1 MNERLLSIDT
11 VTPQLGDA
19 YMRFSPRTW
28 RFFERG
34 QVMKRIE
41 QWQAIALNGHGL
53 RGIVDWTETEGELV
67 ARLTPPSE
75 GYVSFEAFSSMDGL
89 TDSDRAQVMTS
100 LMDTLGLLH
109 ANQFYIGFLSPD
121 MISVHPKLLKVM
133 LCLQPFPSVYPF
145 LDYYIKDYPFELFS
159 TYCRTHTIGR
169 ASDFFAAGTIMR
181 ELFHGHLVYPPL
193 KVLYERLI
201 GEPSFLFIEEAA
213 DEISR
218 IYGLPREQCEPV
230 IGPDAHAWLYHSEP
244 PISQESQRQFRR
256 FLRSEGAKQIALI
269 HEDES
274 LISEVLRF
282 HMNEVL
288 EKQSFVTIKCSD
300 VPFSTIMEMAN
311 KVSTSLVTLY
321 FPEAEPQFQALAR
334 RQRQLV
340 QHYYFGKNVS
350 EAFGE
355 WMLRFYQQL
364 IALIPADNIFLI
376 FDDCSNMDLESFQLF
391 KYTWNR
397 YAEQLPRLFAVFCGK
412 AMVESELNEDMYHI
426 QFLPRNAASYS
437 GLMRKRL
444 CRVEQQT
451 LHKLANWLSDQA
463 IDPKYTSMML
473 EAFIDQGLLQL
484 TPSGWVTGERHLP
497 AEGTNPITIVERNL
511 DQLSKE
517 ETELLAL
524 FCCLPTPIRAWNLFN
539 LNKLPLGQLYV
550 TLHRLAKLGLILF
563 FHQNSVFVHNNVKVR
578 LALRYDMAQ
587 ACTRAVDYMLKLEK
601 YPSLTMLS
609 LVRKSGDKRRE
620 YALLML
626 FFRRNRKA
634 LSSEQSRLLLEQL
647 IELHEQLR
655 RPAMHCFYR
664 LILPVYNGF
673 REMKRCE
680 EVCMKLYELRGRDG
694 DRFKWMF
701 YKMLQN
707 ELDLADHKEELF
719 AYLENP
725 NHKLSDKLD
734 ALCPLVANRVYLNL
748 EQHEKE
754 FIKELYIGQI
764 YPNRHLIPEWEFIDS
779 SYYCI
784 AFIFENFPQLNTWGL
799 ALLNKVESMLHYS
812 FYPDLILRVYNMYIH
827 QNNARMAR
835 GYIEKVITGATQL
848 GHPNML
854 EVGHANGMEVSLIL
868 GDMPAFHYHWHQLV
882 DIKRRDV
889 LEGVRDMIRMYACE
903 SRQWEL
909 LDRMGQI
916 PDASD
921 YTKMRMELYR
931 IYAAHRKGE
940 RIIPRSDIQEE
951 QPALFVGAL
960 RLLQLGSVEEACRQL
975 QQCILHAERTAR
987 FPVLEGWIFREL
999 LLAMLSIQPVS
1010 ETITIGEIGDWLN
1023 RFKEFI
1029 ETDAYDM
1036 FWADY
1041 YYISAVRELRQGA
1054 VTNGMLLLR
1063 KAINAYYLIQQ
1074 NERAEE
1080 VKREMEAYM
1089 VPVGLP
1095 VGWELADNAFV
1106 AQIMNERRSF
1116 LEQSLD
1122 YLTTIRLFDRLPDT
1136 LNLSMVIDRVTFA
1149 LFEYYPVAYAS
1160 ILFDLP
1166 FHKSQNYYS
1175 AFGPIG
1181 RNMLDEYRAGEN
1193 QLQRVS
1199 FTLFGAK
1206 HRSIRMDVYLH
1217 QLNDNVGH
1225 QLDQLL
1231 HIVKPHIANA
1241 VLYEEMMIDSLTGLY
1256 LRQHFMDRLVQ
1267 EVEISQKYGLDV
1279 SVLMIDL
1286 DNFRKVNELGHQV
1299 GDEVLQRIADTIR
1312 SLLSQHDIPGRY
1324 GGEEMLIIL
1333 PKTDGKHALQL
1344 ASDIRKQIELEF
1356 GSGVGQPYKVTVSI
1370 GVASMELCRAE
1381 TAEEL
1386 IRCADDAE
1394 IKAKK
1399 TGKNKVVAAWLMG

>member
-11 VTPQLGDA
+11 ATPHLGEA
-19 YMRFSPRTW
+19 YMRFIPRTW

-41 QWQAIALNGHGL
+41 QWQRIAANGIGL
-53 RGIVDWTETEGELV
+53 REIADWTETDSQLDV
-67 ARLTPPSE
+67 RLTPLPE
-75 GYVSFEAFSSMDGL
+75 GFIPFAAFASQDGL
-89 TDSDRAQVMTS
+89 SDSDRARVMAS
-100 LMDTLGLLH
+100 LFDTLGLLH
-109 ANQFYIGFLSPD
+109 VDQFYMGFLSPD
-121 MISVHPKLLKVM
+121 LISVNPNTLQVM
-133 LCLQPFPSVYPF
+133 LCLQPFPSVHPF
-145 LDYYIKDYPFELFS
+145 LDFHIKDYPFELFS
-159 TYCRTHTIGR
+159 AHCRTHTITR
-169 ASDFFAAGTIMR
+169 ASDIYAAGTIMR
-181 ELFHGHLVYPPL
+181 ELFRGHLVYPPL

-201 GEPSFLFIEEAA
+201 GDPSFLFIEEAA
-213 DEISR
+213 YEISR
-218 IYGLPREQCEPV
+218 IYGLSREPWEQT
-230 IGPDAHAWLYHSEP
+230 IGPNAHAWLYHAEP
-244 PISQESQRQFRR
+244 PISPESQRQFRR
-256 FLRSEGAKQIALI
+256 FLRAEGSKQIALI

-274 LISEVLRF
+274 LIAEVLRF

-288 EKQSFVTIKCSD
+288 EKQSFVTIKCTD
-300 VPFSTIMEMAN
+300 VPFSTIIEMVNRIIGA
-311 KVSTSLVTLY
+311 LTLTY
-321 FPEAEPQFQALAR
+321 YPQAEPQFRALAR

-340 QHYYFGKNVS
+340 QQYYFGQDVS

-355 WMLRFYQQL
+355 WMLRFYKQL
-364 IALIPADNIFLI
+364 TAIIFVDNIFLI
-376 FDDCSNMDLESFQLF
+376 FDECSNMDLESFQLF
-391 KYTWNR
+391 KYTWSR
-397 YAEQLPRLFAVFCGK
+397 YSEQLPRLFTIFCGK
-412 AMVESELNEDMYHI
+412 ALVQSDMNEELYHI
-426 QFLPRNAASYS
+426 QFLPRNAVAYS

-444 CRVEQQT
+444 CRVEPQT
-451 LHKLANWLSDQA
+451 LQHLANWLTNQA

-473 EAFIDQGLLQL
+473 ESFIDQGLLQL
-484 TPSGWVTGERHLP
+484 TPAGWVAGARDLP
-497 AEGTNPITIVERNL
+497 QEGTNPITITEQKL
-511 DQLSKE
+511 DQLSEE
-517 ETELLAL
+517 ETDLLAL
-524 FCCLPTPIRAWNLFN
+524 FCCLPAPIRVWNLFN
-539 LNKLPLGQLYV
+539 ANKLPLSQLYV
-550 TLHRLAKLGLILF
+550 NLHRLAQLGLILF
-563 FHQNSVFVHNNVKVR
+563 FHQNSVIVHNNVKER

-587 ACTRAVDYMLKLEK
+587 AYTQAVAYMLEFEK
-601 YPSLTMLS
+601 YPSLTLLN

-626 FFRRNRKA
+626 YFRRNRKA
-634 LSSEQSRLLLEQL
+634 LSSEQSRLLLEQM
-647 IELHEQLR
+647 IGLHELLQ
-655 RPAMHCFYR
+655 RPTMQCFYR

-707 ELDLADHKEELF
+707 ELELADHKDELF

-725 NHKLSDKLD
+725 KHRLSDKLD

-748 EQHEKE
+748 EPHEKE
-754 FIKELYIGQI
+754 YIKELYIGQI

-835 GYIEKVITGATQL
+835 SYIEKVITGATQL

-854 EVGHANGMEVSLIL
+854 EVGHANGMEISLIL
-868 GDMPAFHYHWHQLV
+868 GDMPAFHYHWNQLV

-916 PDASD
+916 PDTSD
-921 YTKMRMELYR
+921 YAKTRMELYR
-931 IYAAHRKGE
+931 VYAAHRRGE
-940 RIIPRSDIQEE
+940 RMFPQPAIQEE
-951 QPALFVGAL
+951 QPAMFVGAL
-960 RLLQLGSVEEACRQL
+960 RLLQLGLVEEACRHL
-975 QQCILHAERTAR
+975 QRCIGGAERAGR
-987 FPVLEGWIFREL
+987 FPMLEGWTFREL
-999 LLAMLSIQPVS
+999 LLAMLSIQSVS
-1010 ETITIGEIGDWLN
+1010 ETITIDEIGEWIA
-1023 RFKEFI
+1023 RFKQFI
-1029 ETDAYDM
+1029 ETNAYDL

-1041 YYISAVRELRQGA
+1041 YYISAVWELRQGA

-1074 NERAEE
+1074 NDRAVE

-1089 VPVGLP
+1089 EPLGLP
-1095 VGWELADNAFV
+1095 VGWELADNAQV
-1106 AQIMNERRSF
+1106 IQIMQERRSF

-1122 YLTTIRLFDRLPDT
+1122 YLTTIRLFDRLPDS

-1160 ILFDLP
+1160 ILFDLK

-1181 RNMLDEYRAGEN
+1181 RNMLTEYRAGES

-1199 FTLFGAK
+1199 IALFGAK
-1206 HRSIRMDVYLH
+1206 HRSIRMDVFLH
-1217 QLNDNVGH
+1217 QMNDNVAH

-1267 EVEISQKYGLDV
+1267 EVEISKQYGLDV

-1286 DNFRKVNELGHQV
+1286 DDFRKVNELGHQV
-1299 GDEVLQRIADTIR
+1299 GDEVLRKIADTIR

-1333 PKTDGKHALQL
+1333 PKTDGKHAMQL

-1356 GSGVGQPYKVTVSI
+1356 GSGFGQPYRVTVSI
-1370 GVASMELCRAE
+1370 GVASMELCHAG

-1386 IRCADDAE
+1386 IRYADDAE

-1399 TGKNKVVAAWLMG
+1399 TGKNKVVAAWMLA

>member
-1 MNERLLSIDT
+1 MNERMLSIDT
-11 VTPQLGDA
+11 ATGEA

-34 QVMKRIE
+34 QVMNRIE
-41 QWQAIALNGHGL
+41 QWQRIAASGIGL
-53 RGIVDWTETEGELV
+53 RGIAEWTETESQLDV
-67 ARLTPPSE
+67 KLTPLPVE
-75 GYVSFEAFSSMDGL
+75 FISFADFSSQDGL
-89 TDSDRAQVMTS
+89 SDSDRARVMVS
-100 LMDTLGLLH
+100 LCDTLGLLH
-109 ANQFYIGFLSPD
+109 GNQFYIGFLSPD
-121 MISVHPKLLKVM
+121 LISVNPNTFQVM
-133 LCLQPFPSVYPF
+133 LCLQPFPSVFPF
-145 LDYYIKDYPFELFS
+145 LDFYIQDYPFEFFS
-159 TYCRTHTIGR
+159 AHCRTHTITR
-169 ASDFFAAGTIMR
+169 ASDFYAAGMIMR
-181 ELFHGHLVYPPL
+181 ELFGGQLVYPPL
-193 KVLYERLI
+193 QVLYERLT
-201 GEPSFLFIEEAA
+201 GDPSFLFIEDAA
-213 DEISR
+213 YEISR
-218 IYGLPREQCEPV
+218 IYGLSREPWEQT
-230 IGPDAHAWLYHSEP
+230 IGPNAHTWLYHAEP
-244 PISQESQRQFRR
+244 PILPESQHEFRR
-256 FLRSEGAKQIALI
+256 FLRAEGSKQIALI

-274 LISEVLRF
+274 LIAEVLRF

-288 EKQSFVTIKCSD
+288 ETQSFVTIKCTN
-300 VPFSTIMEMAN
+300 VPFSTMIEM
-311 KVSTSLVTLY
+311 VSRIITALTMTY
-321 FPEAEPQFQALAR
+321 YPQAEPQFRALAR

-340 QHYYFGKNVS
+340 QQYYFGQDVS

-355 WMLRFYQQL
+355 WMLRFYTQL
-364 IALIPADNIFLI
+364 TAIIPADNIFLI
-376 FDDCSNMDLESFQLF
+376 FDECSNMDLESAQLF
-391 KYTWNR
+391 KNTWSH
-397 YAEQLPRLFAVFCGK
+397 YGEQMPRLFTIFCGK
-412 AMVESELNEDMYHI
+412 SLNVSVRNEELYRI
-426 QFLPRNAASYS
+426 QFLPRNKAAYS
-437 GLMRKRL
+437 GLMLKRL
-444 CRVEQQT
+444 CRVEPRALDHLASWLEGQQ
-451 LHKLANWLSDQA
+451 
-463 IDPKYTSMML
+463 IDPKYTNMML

-484 TPSGWVTGERHLP
+484 TPAGWGAGARELP
-497 AEGTNPITIVERNL
+497 REGTNPVTITEQKL
-511 DQLSKE
+511 DQLSAE

-524 FCCLPTPIRAWNLFN
+524 FCCLPAPSRVWNLFN
-539 LNKLPLGQLYV
+539 ANQLPLGQLYV
-550 TLHRLAKLGLILF
+550 NLHRLSQLGLILF
-563 FHQNSVFVHNNVKVR
+563 FHQNSVFVHNNVKEQ
-578 LALRYDMAQ
+578 LALRYNMAHAYSQ
-587 ACTRAVDYMLKLEK
+587 AVAYMLKLEK
-601 YPSLTMLS
+601 YPSLTMLN

-620 YALLML
+620 YIVLML
-626 FFRRNRKA
+626 YFRRNRKA
-634 LSSEQSRLLLEQL
+634 LSSEQSRLLLEQM
-647 IELHEQLR
+647 IWLHETLQ
-655 RPAMHCFYR
+655 RPTMQCFYR

-673 REMKRCE
+673 RELKRCE

-707 ELDLADHKEELF
+707 ELELADHKEELF

-748 EQHEKE
+748 EPHEKE
-754 FIKELYIGQI
+754 YIKELYIGQI

-784 AFIFENFPQLNTWGL
+784 AFIFENFPQLNAWGL

-835 GYIEKVITGATQL
+835 SYIEKVINGATQL

-868 GDMPAFHYHWHQLV
+868 GDMPAFHYHWNQLV

-889 LEGVRDMIRMYACE
+889 LEGVRDMIRMHACE
-903 SRQWEL
+903 SQQWEL
-909 LDRMGQI
+909 LERMEQI
-916 PDASD
+916 PDTSD
-921 YTKMRMELYR
+921 YAKTRMELYR
-931 IYAAHRKGE
+931 VYAAHRRGE
-940 RIIPRSDIQEE
+940 RIRPEPSIHEV
-951 QPALFVGAL
+951 QPAMFVHAL
-960 RLLQLGSVEEACRQL
+960 RLLQLGSVEEACRHL
-975 QQCILHAERTAR
+975 QRCIGSAERTGR
-987 FPVLEGWIFREL
+987 FPMLEGWTYREL
-999 LLAMLSIQPVS
+999 LLAMLSIQATS
-1010 ETITIGEIGDWLN
+1010 ETVTMDEIGEWIE
-1023 RFKEFI
+1023 RFKQFI
-1029 ETDAYDM
+1029 ETNAYDL

-1041 YYISAVRELRQGA
+1041 YYISAVWELRQGA
-1054 VTNGMLLLR
+1054 VTNGLLLLR

-1074 NERAEE
+1074 NERGEE
-1080 VKREMEAYM
+1080 LKREMEAYM
-1089 VPVGLP
+1089 APSGLP
-1095 VGWELADNAFV
+1095 ARWELADNAQV
-1106 AQIMNERRSF
+1106 IQIMQERRGF

-1122 YLTTIRLFDRLPDT
+1122 YLTTIRLFDRLPDS
-1136 LNLSMVIDRVTFA
+1136 LNLSMVIDRVIFA

-1160 ILFDLP
+1160 VLLHLP

-1181 RNMLDEYRAGEN
+1181 RNMLAEYRAGES

-1206 HRSIRMDVYLH
+1206 HRSIRMDVYLR
-1217 QLNDNVGH
+1217 LMNTNLAH

-1267 EVEISQKYGLDV
+1267 EVEISKQYGLDV

-1286 DNFRKVNELGHQV
+1286 DDFRKVNELGHQV
-1299 GDEVLQRIADTIR
+1299 GDEVLRKIADTIR

-1356 GSGVGQPYKVTVSI
+1356 GSGFGQPYRVTVSI

-1381 TAEEL
+1381 TAQEL
-1386 IRCADDAE
+1386 IRYADDAE